1 MVLYAHIHTIL
12 EYRISVVP
20 MMEVLLQGVS
30 LGISTGLFCL
40 GYCAPVAVPLLM
52 SEGKELTH
60 GVWVICELALGR
72 LVAYLIVGAAAGYL
86 GMQLEGPT
94 FEIMIGAAMII
105 MSALLIIYATAGMQN
120 RPIPHICNRLRIQ
133 SPRFPLLFGFL
144 TGINICPPFLLAI
157 SCALGQGNMAGGM
170 LFFGGFFAGTSA
182 YLVLLLPL
190 GYLGRWQNMRQI
202 ALIVALLSGVFF
214 LIMGIA
220 RFMAL

>member
-1 MVLYAHIHTIL
+1 
-12 EYRISVVP
+12 
-20 MMEVLLQGVS
+20 
-30 LGISTGLFCL
+30 
-40 GYCAPVAVPLLM
+40 
-52 SEGKELTH
+52 
-60 GVWVICELALGR
+60 
-72 LVAYLIVGAAAGYL
+72 
-86 GMQLEGPT
+86 
-94 FEIMIGAAMII
+94 
-105 MSALLIIYATAGMQN
+105 MQN
-120 RPIPHICNRLRIQ
+120 
-133 SPRFPLLFGFL
+133 PRFPWLFGFL

-157 SCALGQGNMAGGM
+157 SCALGQGNMSGGM